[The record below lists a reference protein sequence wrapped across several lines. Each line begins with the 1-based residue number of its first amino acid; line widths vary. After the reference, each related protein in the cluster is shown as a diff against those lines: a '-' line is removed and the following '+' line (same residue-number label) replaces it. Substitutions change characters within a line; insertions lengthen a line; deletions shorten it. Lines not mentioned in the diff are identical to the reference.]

1 MMDIALHYIEQG
13 EGCPILLLHGNG
25 GRCTYFKRQLSH
37 FATQYHVI
45 ALDTRAHGH
54 SPRGSKPFTISQCA
68 DDLRN
73 FMREK
78 GIRAAHVLGFS
89 DGGNIALTFAVRY
102 PEMLRSMVVCGA
114 NFTPDGLK
122 PYFMLP
128 VKFVYAVSRF
138 FSNVFYK
145 AKATAERFALM
156 VDEPRIT
163 PQQLQNISAPTLVI
177 AGTHDIVKKAHTELL
192 AHSLPHGELAYI
204 PGGHSLPKLHPK
216 RFNAL
221 VERFLQKCGQC

>member
-1 MMDIALHYIEQG
+1 MMDIVLHYIEQG

-102 PEMLRSMVVCGA
+102 P
-114 NFTPDGLK
+114 
-122 PYFMLP
+122 
-128 VKFVYAVSRF
+128 
-138 FSNVFYK
+138 
-145 AKATAERFALM
+145 
-156 VDEPRIT
+156 
-163 PQQLQNISAPTLVI
+163 
-177 AGTHDIVKKAHTELL
+177 
-192 AHSLPHGELAYI
+192 
-204 PGGHSLPKLHPK
+204 
-216 RFNAL
+216 
-221 VERFLQKCGQC
+221 